1 MIDQGIVVLLL
12 SVLAGGFGAIV
23 GIGGGVVIVPVLTVL
38 VGVPVKFAIA
48 ASLVGVIATSTAAS
62 ARYLETE
69 VADRRLG
76 LVLLLGTVSGGIAG
90 GFVAGL
96 LDARTLSGLF
106 AVMLVLVAVQMLR
119 GREPDA
125 PAPGRD
131 DADGVQELDH
141 AFASSYREPTTGALV
156 PYRARRVE
164 LGTAIS
170 LFAGSVSGLL
180 GVGGGIINVPTM
192 NVVMGIPLR
201 VATTTSTYMLAA
213 TAVASA
219 LLYQARGELDPL
231 VAAPVALG
239 MFLGARGGARLAARL
254 KVVLLRYLFVVVC
267 VFFAWQMVQKVLG
280 A

>member
-1 MIDQGIVVLLL
+1 MLLL

-23 GIGGGVVIVPVLTVL
+23 GIGGGLVIVPVLTVL
-38 VGVPVKFAIA
+38 VGVPVKSAIA

-62 ARYLETE
+62 ARYLSTE

-76 LVLLLGTVSGGIAG
+76 LVLLLGTVSGGIVG

-106 AVMLVLVAVQMLR
+106 ALMLVLVALQMLR

-125 PAPGRD
+125 PSPVPAA
-131 DADGVQELDH
+131 DATPETTTLDH
-141 AFASSYREPTTGALV
+141 AFASSYREPTTGEIV
-156 PYRARRVE
+156 PYRVRRVP
-164 LGTAIS
+164 LGTGIS

-180 GVGGGIINVPTM
+180 GVGGGIVNVPTM

-239 MFLGARGGARLAARL
+239 MFMGARGGARLAARL
-254 KVVLLRYLFVVVC
+254 HVAWLRYLFVGVSA
-267 VFFAWQMVQKVLG
+267 FFAWQMVQRVLG
-280 A
+280 G